1 MYFITQVHIC
11 LTNEKLIIFFPQII
25 KDEQMPNFSLKTLS
39 VTVTTT
45 LFLTACGG
53 GGGSTASSPNTT
65 NPNVATN
72 GVNSLTAG
80 KLLAEPTTF
89 KTLTKEEIQ
98 QATQTLEPNS
108 ALAIGSPVCGVN
120 VQYMEYETV
129 DAKGKPT
136 NATGAVFVPTGD
148 DPSCQGDRPIVLHAH
163 GTAVQQS
170 FNFAEVGNAN
180 NEAGLRATSMANI
193 FAGQGFV
200 VIAPN
205 YAGYDKSKLDY
216 HPYLNAEQQ
225 SHEMGDA
232 LKAGREVLK
241 KLTDS
246 KVKDNGKLFLTG
258 YSQGGHVVLAT
269 AKYFEK
275 INEPVTALVPM
286 SGPYAMGAFGD
297 AVFGGNVMVG
307 GTLFAPLMARS
318 YQEKY
323 GNIYATPSELFAPS
337 HADEIV
343 GLLPSKDVKVDELFK
358 TGKLPL
364 TALFQKETGIA
375 ELDALS
381 PANPRFAF
389 GFDKTNYLVNTAYR
403 ANYLADMKKNV
414 DLFIGSQKYPNADIV
429 PFQATSPQHPLRQ
442 ALKEN
447 DFRNYLPKAP
457 VLLCGGNGDP
467 MVFFSANTKVTHD
480 MWKRKTG
487 DYKFGM
493 IDLDVTDIQ
502 KEPNRVRYETKGLDT
517 AVDNAVKTQAQQ
529 MQLAFAQNLGKLQQD
544 AQAKAVQAG
553 IPSTQIE
560 QFVLAEIAQKYHS
573 TAAPYCM
580 ATARTFFNQF

>member
-1 MYFITQVHIC
+1 MSKFY
-11 LTNEKLIIFFPQII
+11 
-25 KDEQMPNFSLKTLS
+25 LKTITLS
-39 VTVTTT
+39 VTTA

-53 GGGSTASSPNTT
+53 GSDTSNNANTSA
-65 NPNVATN
+65 PNV
-72 GVNSLTAG
+72 NSSFSSG
-80 KLLAEPTTF
+80 KLLTEPTTF

-98 QATQTLEPNS
+98 KATQTLEPDS
-108 ALAIGSPVCGVN
+108 ALAIGTPVCGVN

-129 DAKGKPT
+129 DAKGNPT

-148 DPSCQGDRPIVLHAH
+148 DPSCQGERPLVLHAH
-163 GTAVQQS
+163 GTAVEQS
-170 FNFAEVGNAN
+170 FNFAEVGNGK

-241 KLTDS
+241 KLTAN

-258 YSQGGHVVLAT
+258 YSEGGHVALAT

-275 INEPVTALVPM
+275 INEPITALMPM

-297 AVFGGNVMVG
+297 AVFAGNVMVG
-307 GTLFAPLMARS
+307 GTLFAPLIARS

-323 GNIYATPSELFAPS
+323 GNIYTKPSELFAPN

-343 GLLPSKDVKVDELFK
+343 GLLPTKTAVNALFK
-358 TGKLPL
+358 GKLPL
-364 TALFQKETGIA
+364 TALFQKETGSA
-375 ELDALS
+375 ELDKLS
-381 PANPRFAF
+381 PADPRFSF
-389 GFDKTNYLVNTAYR
+389 GFDKSNYLVNTAYR
-403 ANYLADMKKNV
+403 ANYLADMSKNV
-414 DLFIGSQKYPNADIV
+414 DWFIASQKYPNTGITPITAST
-429 PFQATSPQHPLRQ
+429 PEHPLRK

-447 DFRNYLPKAP
+447 DLRDYLPKVP
-457 VLLCGGNGDP
+457 VILCGGNSDP
-467 MVFFSANTKVTHD
+467 MVFFGANTKVTHD
-480 MWKRKTG
+480 LWKRKTG

-493 IDLDVTDIQ
+493 VDLDMTDVQ
-502 KEPNRVRYETKGLDT
+502 KDPTRVRYETKGLANMDAT
-517 AVDNAVKTQAQQ
+517 IKTQAQK
-529 MQLAFAQNLGKLQQD
+529 MQVAFSQNLGKLKQD
-544 AQAKAVQAG
+544 ATDKAIQAG

-560 QFVLAEIAQKYHS
+560 QFVTAEIARKYHGM
-573 TAAPYCM
+573 AAPYCM
-580 ATARTFFNQF
+580 ATARTFFQQF